1 MLDLSRA
8 CRVDNLCCWQ
18 CTFYVLTPTHLT
30 NACRLFDCIS
40 SFICSPY
47 CHMVLNADER
57 VHSVTCVRLFY
68 LFSSH
73 KILHFFTYA
82 HHFFLLPSLF
92 FIVLFLYPIFTRTPF
107 IALNLI
113 TLRAS
118 LDATISLSVSVFIRL
133 NHRATSGFLL
143 LICLLP
149 PE

>member
-18 CTFYVLTPTHLT
+18 CTFYILTPTHLT

-40 SFICSPY
+40 SFIYSPY

-57 VHSVTCVRLFY
+57 VHSVTCVRLF
-68 LFSSH
+68 
-73 KILHFFTYA
+73 LHFFLTQDFTLFHICA
-82 HHFFLLPSLF
+82 SLFSASFPF
-92 FIVLFLYPIFTRTPF
+92 FIVLFLYPIFTCTSF

-133 NHRATSGFLL
+133 NPRATSGFLL
-143 LICLLP
+143 LICLTP